1 MNNYDDEVQINAQSY
16 RPLVLMILLTAVFF
30 YGVWV
35 WFKNGMV
42 W

>member
-1 MNNYDDEVQINAQSY
+1 MNSYDEDVYTNAQSY
-16 RPLVLMILLTAVFF
+16 RPLVLLIVLVAVIF
-30 YGVWV
+30 YGAWV